1 VYPPAVLYRIA
12 GASLFEEKQIYFLA
26 ALNLAQ
32 RARCAAAIFRL
43 AAADTVRFLDITTI
57 FADFL
62 PFPFTLAHRAF

>member
-1 VYPPAVLYRIA
+1 
-12 GASLFEEKQIYFLA
+12 LFEEKQIYFLA

-43 AAADTVRFLDITTI
+43 AADDIVRLLGIASDFRC
-57 FADFL
+57 FL